1 MYDTQ
6 EKAPSP
12 EEYSSEPDNNVAQP
26 QARREPLA
34 PPPEKSEPSER
45 RSEAGSAP
53 KPVPPRSRAFTRIL
67 AAAGKRLAT
76 LAIALIAIV
85 VAIVT
90 WQTYVLG
97 PWTRNGSVRVQ
108 VANVA
113 PQISGQIVD
122 LHVNDNQYV
131 RQGDVL
137 YVIDP
142 ADYQVALDISKAQ
155 VAEAA
160 ADLELKEAESQRRQK
175 LTNLSTSAEE
185 QQTFAAA
192 AAAAKA
198 TFEAAQQQQ
207 TKAELDL
214 ERTTV
219 VSPVTGY
226 VTNLL
231 LRVGDFAVA
240 GNSNVTVIDSQ
251 SFWIDGYFEETKMA
265 RVCVND
271 RVEAQLMGYSAPIT
285 GRVET
290 VTRGISVANAAPGAQ
305 GLPNVD
311 PIYTWVRLAQR
322 VPVRIAIDKVPS
334 GVPLVS
340 GMTATVTIQP
350 GDGGPRTLFDRGYA
364 TVVDSLSSLIYGPP
378 PPRPDCLP
386 VMTSQAAP
394 KESLP
399 VPAAPLEQS
408 PEQIVPGIAP
418 GLDVPPAV
426 AD

>member
-1 MYDTQ
+1 MHDAS
-6 EKAPSP
+6 EKVPVPGKHPPESAGGNAPRAQQDILPPPLESSEQPGRPGNGPVAPSP
-12 EEYSSEPDNNVAQP
+12 A
-26 QARREPLA
+26 
-34 PPPEKSEPSER
+34 
-45 RSEAGSAP
+45 
-53 KPVPPRSRAFTRIL
+53 PRSSSLPRVL
-67 AAAGKRLAT
+67 AAVGKRLAT
-76 LAIALIAIV
+76 LAVALVAAL

-97 PWTRNGSVRVQ
+97 PWTRNGTVRVQ

-113 PQISGQIVD
+113 SQVSGQILQ
-122 LHVNDNQYV
+122 LHVNDNEYV

-137 YVIDP
+137 YVVDP
-142 ADYQVALDISKAQ
+142 ADYQVALDVSKAQ

-160 ADLELKEAESQRRQK
+160 ADLDLKEIESKRRQA
-175 LTNLSTSAEE
+175 LNNLSTSVEE
-185 QQTFAAA
+185 QQTYAAA
-192 AAAAKA
+192 AAVAKA

-214 ERTTV
+214 KRTTV

-231 LRVGDFAVA
+231 LRVGDFAAA
-240 GNSNVTVIDSQ
+240 GNSNVTVIDSE

-271 RVEAQLMGYSAPIT
+271 RVEAQLMGYSAPIV
-285 GRVET
+285 GHVET
-290 VTRGISVANAAPGAQ
+290 VTRGISVSNAAAGAQ

-322 VPVRIAIDKVPS
+322 VPVRIAIDQVPS

-340 GMTATVTIQP
+340 GMTATVTVAQS
-350 GDGGPRTLFDRGYA
+350 GDRNGKTLFDLAYA
-364 TVVDSLSSLIYGPP
+364 TIVASISSLVYGPT

-386 VMTSQAAP
+386 VMTGQAAAP
-394 KESLP
+394 TEALP
-399 VPAAPLEQS
+399 VPSEPPGLS
-408 PEQIVPGIAP
+408 PQQLVPGIAP
-418 GLDVPPAV
+418 GLDVSPEV